1 MTQRRQ
7 RRRSGQPTPLS
18 DNITDTA
25 EHIAPWRQDWHEPL
39 TAEDRADIDVL
50 IAAAERGFRLATRC
64 TRCNQ
69 WLVAPSSV
77 RRHLG
82 PVCRAKAAAG

>member
-1 MTQRRQ
+1 MTQKRQ

-18 DNITDTA
+18 ELTDTA

-39 TAEDRADIDVL
+39 TAEDRADIAVL

-64 TRCNQ
+64 TACGA
-69 WLVAPSSV
+69 WISAPSSI
-77 RRHLG
+77 RRHMG
-82 PVCRAKAAAG
+82 PKCAAKAVAS

>member
-1 MTQRRQ
+1 MSQKRQ

-50 IAAAERGFRLATRC
+50 VAAAERGFRLATRC
-64 TRCNQ
+64 TACGAWISN
-69 WLVAPSSV
+69 PISI

-82 PVCRAKAAAG
+82 PVCAKRAAAS